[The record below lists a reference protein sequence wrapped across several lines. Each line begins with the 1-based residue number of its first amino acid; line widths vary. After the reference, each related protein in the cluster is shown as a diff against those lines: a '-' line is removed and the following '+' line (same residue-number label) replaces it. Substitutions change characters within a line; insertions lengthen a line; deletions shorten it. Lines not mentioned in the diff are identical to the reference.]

1 MGNCCPEDVLVT
13 AGFAEAPRLSGWF
26 PRPVSVFRSC
36 INSVGHGVVSGAKSG
51 M

>member
-26 PRPVSVFRSC
+26 PRPGQSFFSC
-36 INSVGHGVVSGAKSG
+36 INMWGTVW
-51 M
+51 